1 MKKLLI
7 ICGATATGKT
17 ALAVDCAIKLK
28 SEVISAD
35 SQLVYRGLDIGTAK
49 PTAEE
54 RRGVKH
60 HMIDVADPRC
70 DYSVFDYESAA
81 SPIVRSLLSRNMT
94 PIICG
99 GTGFYINSLI
109 YDLSYGN
116 SGADAAIRKKYAEI
130 LESRGREYLYSL
142 LKEADPKT
150 AEVLHVNDVKRVI
163 RALEIFEM
171 SGIKKS
177 EQNDVMQPKYGYA
190 AIAIDYPREELYKRI
205 DRRVEEMFA
214 RGLVGEVKSL
224 LKLGIDENCRCMQ
237 AIGYKEVVKCL
248 KNGDN
253 ESTMC
258 DKIKT
263 NTRHYAKRQITFFK
277 KLPNIVWLEPCNA
290 RAEYVTELVK

>member
-49 PTAEE
+49 PSAEE

-70 DYSVFDYESAA
+70 DYSVFDYESTA

-163 RALEIFEM
+163 RALEIFET

-190 AIAIDYPREELYKRI
+190 AVAIDYPREELYKRI

-214 RGLVGEVKSL
+214 RGLVWEVKSL
-224 LKLGIDENCRCMQ
+224 LKLGIDENFRCMQ

-258 DKIKT
+258 DIIKT